1 MVIYH
6 ISNFYIFN
14 GGINMTFEKLVDNII
29 DKLFDDML
37 NRGQFI
43 DDNVKQE
50 IRKSWKSII
59 ITQCQNIQEVETDDI
74 LKQIILDYFKQ
85 GGFKCQ

>member
-1 MVIYH
+1 
-6 ISNFYIFN
+6 
-14 GGINMTFEKLVDNII
+14 MTFEKLVDNII
-29 DKLFDDML
+29 DKIFDDML

-50 IRKSWKSII
+50 IRKSWKNII

-85 GGFKCQ
+85 GGFKC

>member
-1 MVIYH
+1 
-6 ISNFYIFN
+6 
-14 GGINMTFEKLVDNII
+14 MTFEKLIDNII

-37 NRGQFI
+37 NRGQFV

-50 IRKSWKSII
+50 IRKSWKNII

-85 GGFKCQ
+85 GGF

>member
-1 MVIYH
+1 
-6 ISNFYIFN
+6 
-14 GGINMTFEKLVDNII
+14 MTFEKLVDNII
-29 DKLFDDML
+29 DKLFNDML

-43 DDNVKQE
+43 DDNDKQE
-50 IRKSWKSII
+50 IRKSWKNII
-59 ITQCQNIQEVETDDI
+59 ITQCQNIQDVDTDDI

>member
-1 MVIYH
+1 
-6 ISNFYIFN
+6 
-14 GGINMTFEKLVDNII
+14 MTFEKLVDNII

-43 DDNVKQE
+43 DDNTKQE
-50 IRKSWKSII
+50 IRKSWKNII
-59 ITQCQNIQEVETDDI
+59 ITQCQNIQDVDTDDI

-85 GGFKCQ
+85 GGF

>member
-1 MVIYH
+1 
-6 ISNFYIFN
+6 
-14 GGINMTFEKLVDNII
+14 MTFEKLVDNII
-29 DKLFDDML
+29 DKLFNDML

>member
-1 MVIYH
+1 
-6 ISNFYIFN
+6 
-14 GGINMTFEKLVDNII
+14 MTFEKLVDNII
-29 DKLFDDML
+29 DKLFNDML
-37 NRGQFI
+37 NRGQSI

-50 IRKSWKSII
+50 IRKSWKNII
-59 ITQCQNIQEVETDDI
+59 ITQCQNIQDIETDDI

>member
-1 MVIYH
+1 
-6 ISNFYIFN
+6 
-14 GGINMTFEKLVDNII
+14 MTFEKLVDNII

-43 DDNVKQE
+43 DNNVKQE
-50 IRKSWKSII
+50 IRKSWKNII

>member
-1 MVIYH
+1 
-6 ISNFYIFN
+6 
-14 GGINMTFEKLVDNII
+14 MTFEKLVDNII

-43 DDNVKQE
+43 DNNVKQE
-50 IRKSWKSII
+50 IRKSWKNII

-85 GGFKCQ
+85 GGFKC

>member
-1 MVIYH
+1 
-6 ISNFYIFN
+6 
-14 GGINMTFEKLVDNII
+14 MTFEKLVDNII

-43 DDNVKQE
+43 DDNVKQK
-50 IRKSWKSII
+50 IRKSWKNII

>member
-1 MVIYH
+1 MVNHH

-29 DKLFDDML
+29 DKLFNDML

-43 DDNVKQE
+43 DDNAKQE
-50 IRKSWKSII
+50 IRKSWKNII
-59 ITQCQNIQEVETDDI
+59 ITQCQNIQDVDTDDI

-85 GGFKCQ
+85 GGF

>member
-1 MVIYH
+1 
-6 ISNFYIFN
+6 
-14 GGINMTFEKLVDNII
+14 MTFEKLVDNII
-29 DKLFDDML
+29 DKLFNDML

-43 DDNVKQE
+43 DDNTKQE
-50 IRKSWKSII
+50 IRKSWKNII
-59 ITQCQNIQEVETDDI
+59 ITQCQNIQDIETDDI

>member
-1 MVIYH
+1 
-6 ISNFYIFN
+6 
-14 GGINMTFEKLVDNII
+14 MTFEKLVDNII

-50 IRKSWKSII
+50 IRKSWKNII

>member
-1 MVIYH
+1 
-6 ISNFYIFN
+6 
-14 GGINMTFEKLVDNII
+14 MTFEKLVDNII
-29 DKLFDDML
+29 NKLFNDML

-50 IRKSWKSII
+50 IRKSWKNII
-59 ITQCQNIQEVETDDI
+59 ITQCQNIQDVDTDDI

>member
-1 MVIYH
+1 
-6 ISNFYIFN
+6 
-14 GGINMTFEKLVDNII
+14 MTFEKLVDNII

-50 IRKSWKSII
+50 IRKSWKNII

-85 GGFKCQ
+85 GGFKC

>member
-1 MVIYH
+1 
-6 ISNFYIFN
+6 
-14 GGINMTFEKLVDNII
+14 MTFEKLVDNII
-29 DKLFDDML
+29 DKLFNDML

-50 IRKSWKSII
+50 IRKSWKNII
-59 ITQCQNIQEVETDDI
+59 ITQCQNIQDVDTDDI

>member
-1 MVIYH
+1 
-6 ISNFYIFN
+6 
-14 GGINMTFEKLVDNII
+14 MTFEKLVDNII
-29 DKLFDDML
+29 DKLFNDML

-50 IRKSWKSII
+50 IRKSWKNII
-59 ITQCQNIQEVETDDI
+59 ITQCQNIQDIETDDI

>member
-1 MVIYH
+1 
-6 ISNFYIFN
+6 
-14 GGINMTFEKLVDNII
+14 MTFEKLVDNII
-29 DKLFDDML
+29 DKLFNDML

-50 IRKSWKSII
+50 IRKSWKNII
-59 ITQCQNIQEVETDDI
+59 MTQCQNIQEVETDDI

>member
-1 MVIYH
+1 
-6 ISNFYIFN
+6 
-14 GGINMTFEKLVDNII
+14 MTFEKLVDNII
-29 DKLFDDML
+29 DKLFNDML
-37 NRGQFI
+37 NRGQII

-50 IRKSWKSII
+50 IRKSWKNII
-59 ITQCQNIQEVETDDI
+59 ITQCQNIQDIETDDI

>member
-1 MVIYH
+1 
-6 ISNFYIFN
+6 
-14 GGINMTFEKLVDNII
+14 MTFEKLVDNII

-50 IRKSWKSII
+50 IRKSWKNII
-59 ITQCQNIQEVETDDI
+59 ITQCQNIQDVDTDDI

>member
-1 MVIYH
+1 
-6 ISNFYIFN
+6 
-14 GGINMTFEKLVDNII
+14 MTFEKLVDNII

-50 IRKSWKSII
+50 IRKSWKNII
-59 ITQCQNIQEVETDDI
+59 ITQCQNIQDVDTDDI

-85 GGFKCQ
+85 GGF

>member
-1 MVIYH
+1 
-6 ISNFYIFN
+6 
-14 GGINMTFEKLVDNII
+14 MTFEKLVDNII

-50 IRKSWKSII
+50 IRKSWKNII
-59 ITQCQNIQEVETDDI
+59 ITQCQNIQEVDTDDI

-85 GGFKCQ
+85 GGF

>member
-1 MVIYH
+1 
-6 ISNFYIFN
+6 
-14 GGINMTFEKLVDNII
+14 MTFEKLVDNII

-50 IRKSWKSII
+50 IRKSWKNII
-59 ITQCQNIQEVETDDI
+59 MTQCQNIQEVETDDI

-85 GGFKCQ
+85 GGFKC

>member
-1 MVIYH
+1 
-6 ISNFYIFN
+6 
-14 GGINMTFEKLVDNII
+14 MTFEKLVDNII
-29 DKLFDDML
+29 DKLFNDML

-50 IRKSWKSII
+50 IRKSWKNII
-59 ITQCQNIQEVETDDI
+59 ITQCQNIQEVDTDDI

>member
-1 MVIYH
+1 
-6 ISNFYIFN
+6 
-14 GGINMTFEKLVDNII
+14 MTFEKLVDNII

-43 DDNVKQE
+43 DDNAEQE
-50 IRKSWKSII
+50 IRKSWKNII
-59 ITQCQNIQEVETDDI
+59 ITQCQNIQDVDTDDI

>member
-1 MVIYH
+1 
-6 ISNFYIFN
+6 
-14 GGINMTFEKLVDNII
+14 MTFEKLVDNII

-50 IRKSWKSII
+50 IRKSWKNII
-59 ITQCQNIQEVETDDI
+59 MTQCQNIQEVETDDI

-85 GGFKCQ
+85 GGF

>member
-1 MVIYH
+1 
-6 ISNFYIFN
+6 
-14 GGINMTFEKLVDNII
+14 MTFEKLVDNII

-43 DDNVKQE
+43 DDDVKQE
-50 IRKSWKSII
+50 IRKSWKNII
-59 ITQCQNIQEVETDDI
+59 ITQCQNIQDVDTDDI

-85 GGFKCQ
+85 GGF

>member
-1 MVIYH
+1 
-6 ISNFYIFN
+6 
-14 GGINMTFEKLVDNII
+14 MTFEKLVDNII
-29 DKLFDDML
+29 DKLFDDIL

-50 IRKSWKSII
+50 IRKSWKNII

-85 GGFKCQ
+85 GGFKC